1 MQINAGPIRR
11 LTKFWVAADLER
23 IEQRRGRRVLLL
35 SSLLV
40 LLIGLGWCLF
50 FAWRGDWVLVALSLV
65 LALAALALNWQQQGP
80 GVPIMLILTLM
91 GALTLISL
99 VYDVP
104 TTNLRRAT
112 HFHLLPLSVMA
123 LMAFRGDRPL
133 LRHGMAFICL
143 LAFMLL
149 EVDPGISSF
158 GYGLPDDVRRISA
171 WAHPITA
178 LLNMYVLIYFMQA
191 DSSGYSRL
199 EDELRL
205 ALERSEFDLHY
216 QPQIDSE
223 GRVVAAEALLR
234 WQHPRRGLVAPG
246 NFIALAE
253 ETGMIL
259 PIGHWVLEMACAQ
272 LQVWGNYNATRHLS
286 LAINISQVQF
296 RQSDF
301 VNQVLTMIDRY
312 DFDVSLLELEL
323 TESLLVDNMEDI
335 FEKMSTLRQRGVKF
349 SLDDFGT
356 GFSSLSYL
364 KRLPFN
370 KLKVDQSFVRDAL
383 TNPHDA
389 AIVHMVVELGRS
401 MDLLVVA
408 EGVETEGQREF
419 LKEQGCHLYQGYL
432 YSPALPIGV
441 FNTFLLKQN
450 ALSKTLKA

>member
-1 MQINAGPIRR
+1 MQINAGPILR
-11 LTKFWVAADLER
+11 LAHFWVAADLER

-50 FAWRGDWVLVALSLV
+50 FAWRGDWVIVALTLV

-80 GVPIMLILTLM
+80 GVAVMLILTLLGIVSM
-91 GALTLISL
+91 FAF
-99 VYDVP
+99 VYDIP
-104 TTNLRRAT
+104 TPLLPRAT

-123 LMAFRGDRPL
+123 MTVFRGERPL
-133 LRHGMAFICL
+133 LRHGMALLCL
-143 LAFMLL
+143 LAFVLL
-149 EVDPGISSF
+149 EVDPGISPL

-171 WAHPITA
+171 WAHPIAA
-178 LLNMYVLIYFMQA
+178 LLNLYVLIYFMQA
-191 DSSGYSRL
+191 DSIGYSRL

-205 ALERSEFDLHY
+205 ALERSEFDVHY

-253 ETGMIL
+253 QTGMIL

-301 VNQVLTMIDRY
+301 VNQVLSMIDRY

-323 TESLLVDNMEDI
+323 TESLLVDDMEDI

-370 KLKVDQSFVRDAL
+370 KLKVDQSFVRDVL
-383 TNPHDA
+383 INTHDA
-389 AIVHMVVELGRS
+389 AIVHTVVELGRS
-401 MDLLVVA
+401 LDLLVVA
-408 EGVETEGQREF
+408 EGVETEGQRQF
-419 LKEQGCHLYQGYL
+419 LKAQGCHLFQGYL
-432 YSPALPIGV
+432 YSPALPIAA
-441 FNTFLLKQN
+441 FNSFLLQQN
-450 ALSKTLKA
+450 ALFKTQKA

>member
-191 DSSGYSRL
+191 DSSG
-199 EDELRL
+199 
-205 ALERSEFDLHY
+205 
-216 QPQIDSE
+216 
-223 GRVVAAEALLR
+223 
-234 WQHPRRGLVAPG
+234 
-246 NFIALAE
+246 
-253 ETGMIL
+253 
-259 PIGHWVLEMACAQ
+259 
-272 LQVWGNYNATRHLS
+272 
-286 LAINISQVQF
+286 
-296 RQSDF
+296 
-301 VNQVLTMIDRY
+301 
-312 DFDVSLLELEL
+312 
-323 TESLLVDNMEDI
+323 
-335 FEKMSTLRQRGVKF
+335 
-349 SLDDFGT
+349 
-356 GFSSLSYL
+356 
-364 KRLPFN
+364 
-370 KLKVDQSFVRDAL
+370 
-383 TNPHDA
+383 
-389 AIVHMVVELGRS
+389 
-401 MDLLVVA
+401 
-408 EGVETEGQREF
+408 
-419 LKEQGCHLYQGYL
+419 
-432 YSPALPIGV
+432 
-441 FNTFLLKQN
+441 
-450 ALSKTLKA
+450 